1 MQVSE
6 LGLQTV
12 SPLDR
17 LEHALQRPVAFII
30 VPIFAFANAG
40 VYLSM
45 STLVDVFN
53 SSLTWG
59 VTLGLLLGKPIG
71 VTLGVWIA
79 VRVGARLPLGVNWL
93 QVLGIAFLSG
103 IGFTVSL
110 FVTELSFE
118 SDHLL
123 TRAKVGILGASL
135 LSGIIGYMLLRSVK
149 KVTNY

>member
-1 MQVSE
+1 
-6 LGLQTV
+6 
-12 SPLDR
+12 
-17 LEHALQRPVAFII
+17 
-30 VPIFAFANAG
+30 
-40 VYLSM
+40 M

-93 QVLGIAFLSG
+93 QILGIAFLGG